1 MKERL
6 SNWEHELWNYVSSGD
21 GDTCPIY
28 NFCQA
33 RLGGSWC
40 ASDQKNHL
48 DRIVDTILFGSS
60 QYDFIEGI
68 RPGRIFELVE
78 MLAQK
83 YLKMGKVTS
92 PPVPDSL
99 VELADLERD
108 VEVRLVPLEAYHGAL
123 WLHDDTWIIQLNK
136 NDTMARRRLTLFHES
151 FHILAH
157 CKATP
162 VFRKINSDKGSF
174 NELLAE
180 NFAHHILMPTQWV
193 QEKWAEFKDPGILAK
208 IFDVPET
215 AMVLRLRS
223 LRLI

>member
-1 MKERL
+1 MRERI
-6 SNWEHELWNYVSSGD
+6 NKWEHELWNYVSAGD

-33 RLGGSWC
+33 RLGGAWC
-40 ASDQKNHL
+40 AADQKEHL
-48 DRIVDTILFGSS
+48 DHIVDTILFGSS

-68 RPGRIFELVE
+68 RPGRMFELVE

-99 VELADLERD
+99 VELTDLQRD
-108 VEVRLVPLEAYHGAL
+108 VEIRLVPLEAYHGAL
-123 WLHDDTWIIQLNK
+123 WLHDDSWIIQLNK
-136 NDTMARRRLTLFHES
+136 NDTNARRRLTLFHES

-157 CKATP
+157 CRATP

-180 NFAHHILMPTQWV
+180 NFAHHILMPTNWV

-223 LRLI
+223 LGLI

>member
-1 MKERL
+1 MKEKIEK
-6 SNWEHELWNYVSSGD
+6 WEHELWNYVSEGD
-21 GDTCPIY
+21 GETCPIY
-28 NFCQA
+28 NYCQA

-40 ASDQKNHL
+40 VCDQKEEISH
-48 DRIVDTILFGSS
+48 IVDTILFGSS

-83 YLKMGKVTS
+83 YLKMGKVQA

-99 VELADLERD
+99 VELTDWQRD
-108 VEVRLVPLEAYHGAL
+108 VEIRLVPLEAYHGAL
-123 WLHDDTWIIQLNK
+123 WLHEDSWIIQLNK
-136 NDTMARRRLTLFHES
+136 NDTLARRRLTLFHES

-157 CKATP
+157 CRATP

-180 NFAHHILMPTQWV
+180 NFAHHILMPRKWV
-193 QEKWAEFKDPGILAK
+193 EEKWAEFKDPTILAE

-215 AMVLRLRS
+215 AMKLRLKS
-223 LRLI
+223 LHLI

>member
-6 SNWEHELWNYVSSGD
+6 SKWEHELWNYVSSGD

-40 ASDQKNHL
+40 ASDQKDHL
-48 DRIVDTILFGSS
+48 DHIVDTILFGSS
-60 QYDFIEGI
+60 QYDFLEGI

-92 PPVPDSL
+92 PPVPDTL

-108 VEVRLVPLEAYHGAL
+108 VEIRLVPLEAYHGAL

-193 QEKWAEFKDPGILAK
+193 QEKWAEFEDPGILAK